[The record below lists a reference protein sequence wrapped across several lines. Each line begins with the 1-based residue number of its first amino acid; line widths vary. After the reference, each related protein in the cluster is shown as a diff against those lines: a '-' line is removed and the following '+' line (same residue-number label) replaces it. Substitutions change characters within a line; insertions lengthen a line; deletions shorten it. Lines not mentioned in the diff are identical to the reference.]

1 MEHGRFIQYMTAFAL
16 SLSTATLGVSS
27 AWPTPVIP
35 KFHRNETNV
44 QITDNEIATM
54 LAMSAPGFVAGSLLT
69 RFVADSFG
77 TQTTVLASALPI
89 ATGTVIAVLA
99 TQAWL
104 LFIMK
109 FLWGFGTGM
118 VSTVVTMYLA
128 EIADKDIR
136 GTLAVGTRFMFNL
149 GSLLVISI
157 GPFLSFST
165 LNYCILGLPVI
176 FFTACLWIPESPY
189 YYLKKGKV
197 EQARRVLIRLK
208 GEENAE
214 IELESLKADVN
225 KEMRHSGTVCELF
238 TGRQYRRPLVIAL
251 GLKVT
256 QIMTGTLT
264 IQQYLGRIMQD
275 ANINMKLSTILVIFG
290 IVKFVVGIM
299 SSILVDRVGRRPL
312 LIYSYFAF
320 GLCVATAGSYFFLL
334 DVVSLNPSVLR
345 PYGIVPF
352 VAIIL
357 CSVVSTL
364 GFNSIISI
372 ISAEVFPLNVKPV
385 AMTTLNVFGGFAGFS
400 VAKTYQAVK
409 NISGLCGAFWM
420 FSLIAFSGAVFSYFV
435 VPETRGKSLREIQEI
450 FQINDNI
457 ETKIEETLLSKQ
469 NGGTELN
476 VLNKEY
482 SL

>member
-1 MEHGRFIQYMTAFAL
+1 M
-16 SLSTATLGVSS
+16 
-27 AWPTPVIP
+27 IP
-35 KFHRNETNV
+35 
-44 QITDNEIATM
+44 
-54 LAMSAPGFVAGSLLT
+54 
-69 RFVADSFG
+69 
-77 TQTTVLASALPI
+77 
-89 ATGTVIAVLA
+89 
-99 TQAWL
+99 
-104 LFIMK
+104 
-109 FLWGFGTGM
+109 
-118 VSTVVTMYLA
+118 
-128 EIADKDIR
+128 
-136 GTLAVGTRFMFNL
+136 
-149 GSLLVISI
+149 
-157 GPFLSFST
+157 
-165 LNYCILGLPVI
+165 
-176 FFTACLWIPESPY
+176 
-189 YYLKKGKV
+189 
-197 EQARRVLIRLK
+197 
-208 GEENAE
+208 
-214 IELESLKADVN
+214 
-225 KEMRHSGTVCELF
+225 
-238 TGRQYRRPLVIAL
+238 
-251 GLKVT
+251 
-256 QIMTGTLT
+256 
-264 IQQYLGRIMQD
+264 
-275 ANINMKLSTILVIFG
+275 
-290 IVKFVVGIM
+290 GIM

-476 VLNKEY
+476 VLNKES